1 MGIVLLPIGF
11 AVAMLLGEGRSVC
24 WDTPPGVSRS
34 RPLGIR
40 ALVGVPATL
49 IGLSPGAMALLY
61 GMRARRG
68 GLARGLVPAV
78 IGALVMLYWILV
90 TIAGLS
96 T

>member
-1 MGIVLLPIGF
+1 MAF
-11 AVAMLLGEGRSVC
+11 SLLGYTTGSIEVA
-24 WDTPPGVSRS
+24 
-34 RPLGIR
+34 PLGIR

-78 IGALVMLYWILV
+78 IGALVVLYWILV